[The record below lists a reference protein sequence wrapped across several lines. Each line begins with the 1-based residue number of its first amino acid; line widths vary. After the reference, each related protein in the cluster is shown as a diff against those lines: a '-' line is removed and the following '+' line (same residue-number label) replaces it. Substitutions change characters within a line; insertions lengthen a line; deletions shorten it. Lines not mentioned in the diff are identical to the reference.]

1 MCRALVTSP
10 PLILADE
17 PTGSLDQGS
26 GEAVLDLLFDE
37 AKLTG
42 STVIVVTHDR
52 SLLDRFDKVYELN
65 GREVA

>member
-1 MCRALVTSP
+1 MTSP

-26 GEAVLDLLFDE
+26 GEAVLDLLFEE
-37 AKLTG
+37 AQLTG

-52 SLLDRFDKVYELN
+52 SLLSRFDAVHELS